1 MMEREKAMLAVLDA
15 GQIKRLRE
23 LFVQR
28 AGNGALV
35 REDIQNELGF
45 SSDQK
50 KQVAD
55 IQASQREVMMD
66 AMQKMRNGEME
77 REEMQELM
85 KKNNDSMN
93 EELGKILNDNQAS
106 KFKAMRG
113 AEFKFDE
120 NGG

>member
-1 MMEREKAMLAVLDA
+1 
-15 GQIKRLRE
+15 
-23 LFVQR
+23 
-28 AGNGALV
+28 
-35 REDIQNELGF
+35 
-45 SSDQK
+45 
-50 KQVAD
+50 
-55 IQASQREVMMD
+55 MMD

-113 AEFKFDE
+113 AEFQFDE